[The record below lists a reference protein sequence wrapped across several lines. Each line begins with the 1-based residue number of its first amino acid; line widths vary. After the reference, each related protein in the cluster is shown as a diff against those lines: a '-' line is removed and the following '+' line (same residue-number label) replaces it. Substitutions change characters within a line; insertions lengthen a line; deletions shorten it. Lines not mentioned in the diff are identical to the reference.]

1 MASVFL
7 PNLMFEEELNSS
19 VSFSAG
25 ALRRIADLAPLMG
38 LLADSPDDCVLVGK
52 DQVPRDLPD
61 CLADVSFR
69 TIDQLRQDCL
79 QGAVFHPWGWSS
91 AAARL
96 ADQLKIDCHRPS
108 LEAVRMVNSR
118 RFLEDF
124 DRILPVD
131 ENGRP
136 ASAVAELA
144 KFSSVCSTIET
155 VQTAIDS
162 LSAGGSHEWVIKA
175 EFSQAARNRLHG
187 RGPALST
194 QQTSWI
200 RKRLVSGEVVAVE
213 PWVRRV
219 ADAGLQFE
227 IQPRVPATANN
238 SEPKSRASGILFNGV
253 TELVNDVSGRY
264 RGTAVSAIS
273 SHSWQPAVK
282 LGAQIASAAQTAG
295 YHGFLGIDTMMFVSP
310 LGQHFIR
317 LANDLNGRC
326 TMGRL
331 ALSIQKRLPSS
342 TCTFWCHVPAEF
354 LTGDRFSFA
363 GKLPESVSTIRTSP
377 GRIGSRATEM
387 TSALLSA
394 GDPEDLKSAIRTVIE
409 HTNIGHNV

>member
-19 VSFSAG
+19 VRFSPG
-25 ALRRIADLAPLMG
+25 VLRRVADLAPLMG
-38 LLADSPDDCVLVGK
+38 LLADSPDDCVLVDK
-52 DQVPRDLPD
+52 DQLPGDLPD
-61 CLADVSFR
+61 CLAGVSFR
-69 TIDQLRQDCL
+69 TIDQFRQDRPEI
-79 QGAVFHPWGWSS
+79 AVFHPWGWSS

-96 ADQLKIDCHRPS
+96 ADQLKIDCHRPP
-108 LEAVRMVNSR
+108 LDAVKMVNSR
-118 RFLEDF
+118 QFLDDF

-131 ENGRP
+131 ENGLP
-136 ASAVAELA
+136 VSNVTELA
-144 KFSSVCSTIET
+144 KFSSVCDTFET
-155 VQTAIDS
+155 VQTAIES
-162 LSAGGSHEWVIKA
+162 LVAGGSHEWVIKA
-175 EFSQAARNRLHG
+175 EFSQAARNRQQGCGSELNTPQA
-187 RGPALST
+187 RWIKQRLLSG
-194 QQTSWI
+194 QI
-200 RKRLVSGEVVAVE
+200 VVVE
-213 PWVRRV
+213 PWVHRI

-227 IQPRVPATANN
+227 ILPSVPAPADK
-238 SEPKSRASGILFNGV
+238 SELKSVASGVILNGV

-264 RGTAVSAIS
+264 RGTVVSGVS
-273 SHSWQPAVK
+273 SHFWHPAVK
-282 LGAQIASAAQTAG
+282 LGTQIASAAQSAG

-310 LGQHFIR
+310 FGQRFLR

-363 GKLPESVSTIRTSP
+363 GKLPGSVSTIRTSP
-377 GRIGSRATEM
+377 GRIGCRATEM

-409 HTNIGHNV
+409 RTNIGHNV